1 MDLDDVRSPW
11 RDRPVTG
18 APAWGVRLRAALLA
32 GVASVSGSGT
42 AAAQAGILEAAGN
55 LRFEAQHAVGV
66 ASVAGLVI
74 FSTTLAL
81 LHLWERKG
89 AAERERALRRELD
102 ALHGA
107 QERAE
112 MLVGAE
118 RQLMI
123 SWDGRDGEPRID
135 GDASVLGDS
144 VSPGRPLAFG
154 AWLSPADAAAI
165 DAALARLKERGE
177 GFHLTLRTTRDRF
190 MEAEGR
196 AIGGRAILRL
206 RDVTGDR
213 LELLRVRQELARA
226 AEGLTLTNALLDA
239 LAQPVWLRDADGRL
253 AWVNRAYLQA
263 VEAASVEDVRARSL
277 ELLDR
282 GARDEAEARRR
293 TGERYEARVAAVV
306 AGTRRVL
313 DVAEGPAGSGSA
325 GMAVDVSELDGVR
338 ADLQRQMEAHAR
350 TLDQVPTAVAIFD
363 SRQRLVFHNTGYR
376 QLWGLDQAFLDGHP
390 TDGEILDH
398 LRAGRKLPE
407 QADFR
412 AWKAAVLGAYRTVE
426 PQETWWHLP
435 DRRTLRVVATPGPGG
450 GLTYLYDDV
459 SDRILLESQYN
470 ALNRVQRETLDTLRE
485 GVAVFGSDGRLKL
498 SNRAFADMWK
508 LGDDTVASGPHIDAF
523 VKMCRPLAPQEEL
536 WVDLRAA
543 ISGLSDMRLSH
554 SCRMERRD
562 GSVLDCTAQPLPDGA
577 TLLTFIDMT
586 ASVNVERA
594 LTEKNDALE
603 RASRLRDEFVHHVSY
618 ELRSP
623 LTTIIGFAQLL
634 GDESVGVLNAR
645 QREYSDHI
653 KRSSGALLA
662 IINDILDLA
671 SIDTGSLELDLSP
684 VDIRET
690 IESAVRGLDDRLA
703 DTRIHLDI
711 QVPAGIGTFVADQ
724 KRVRQ
729 VLYNLLSNA
738 IGFSSEGQ
746 TVTIR
751 ARKVEGEVLFE
762 VTDQGRGMPPEVRAK
777 VFERFESNTLGTR
790 HRGVG
795 LGLSI
800 VRSFVELH
808 GGRIDLASAPGQGTT
823 VTCIFPADGVP
834 QRLAAE

>member
-1 MDLDDVRSPW
+1 MDVDDGRLPR
-11 RDRPVTG
+11 RDGRRLS
-18 APAWGVRLRAALLA
+18 APTASGRLRAAWLA
-32 GVASVSGSGT
+32 GTT
-42 AAAQAGILEAAGN
+42 ALAAPEIALAQAGALEAIGH
-55 LRFEAQHAVGV
+55 LRFDPQNAVGM
-66 ASVAGLVI
+66 AFAAGLVV

-81 LHLWERKG
+81 IHMRERRRS
-89 AAERERALRRELD
+89 AEREGALRRELD
-102 ALHGA
+102 TLRGA
-107 QERAE
+107 QERAD

-118 RQLMI
+118 RQLVI
-123 SWDGRDGEPRID
+123 AWDARDGEPLVE
-135 GDASVLGDS
+135 GDPSVLGEGAAA
-144 VSPGRPLAFG
+144 GRPLAFG
-154 AWLSPADAAAI
+154 AWLSPI
-165 DAALARLKERGE
+165 DAASIETALDRLKERGE
-177 GFHLTLRTTRDRF
+177 GFRLTLRTAPDRF
-190 MEAEGR
+190 VEAEGR
-196 AIGGRAILRL
+196 AVGGRAILRL
-206 RDVTGDR
+206 REVTGDR
-213 LELLRVRQELARA
+213 LDGLRARGLLAGAEESLRQMR
-226 AEGLTLTNALLDA
+226 ALLDA
-239 LAQPVWLRDADGRL
+239 VAYPVWLRDGEGRL
-253 AWVNRAYLQA
+253 SWANRAYLRA
-263 VEAASVEDVRARSL
+263 VEAGDVAEARTRGL
-277 ELLDR
+277 ELLER
-282 GARDEAEARRR
+282 SARDDADGRRR
-293 TGERYEARVAAVV
+293 TGERYEARVPAVV

-325 GMAVDVSELDGVR
+325 GIAVDVSELDQVR
-338 ADLQRQMEAHAR
+338 ADLQRQMAAHVR

-363 SRQRLVFHNTGYR
+363 ASQRLVFHNAGYR
-376 QLWGLDQAFLDGHP
+376 LLWGLDQAFLDSRP
-390 TDGEILDH
+390 TDGEVLDR

-412 AWKAAVLGAYRTVE
+412 AWKAAVLAAYRTAE

-435 DRRTLRVVATPGPGG
+435 DRRTLRVVATPGPQG

-459 SDRILLESQYN
+459 SDRILLESQVN
-470 ALNRVQRETLDTLRE
+470 ALSRVQRETLDTLRE

-498 SNRAFADMWK
+498 SNRAFAEMWK
-508 LGDDTVASGPHIDAF
+508 LPPEIVAEGPHIDA
-523 VKMCRPLAPQEEL
+523 VVRACRPLAPGEEP
-536 WVDLRAA
+536 WGSLRAA
-543 ISGLSDMRLSH
+543 VAGLSDTRTSL

-577 TLLTFIDMT
+577 TLITLIDMT

-594 LTEKNDALE
+594 LTDRNDALE

-634 GDESVGVLNAR
+634 GDEAVGTLNAR

-671 SIDTGSLELDLSP
+671 SIDTGSLELELTP

-690 IESAVRGLDDRLA
+690 IDAAVRGLDDRIA
-703 DTRIHLDI
+703 DARINLDI
-711 QVPAGIGTFVADQ
+711 QVPAGIGTFTADG
-724 KRVRQ
+724 KRIRQ

-738 IGFSSEGQ
+738 IGFSSQGQ
-746 TVTIR
+746 SVTIR
-751 ARKVEGEVLFE
+751 ARKSDGEVTFE
-762 VTDQGRGMPPEVRAK
+762 VSDQGRGMPPDVRDK
-777 VFERFESNTLGTR
+777 VFDRFESHTLGTR

-808 GGRIDLASAPGQGTT
+808 GGRIELDSAPGRGTT
-823 VTCIFPADGVP
+823 VTCVFPADGAP